1 MTYWGTE
8 GYSQKLATLIIFGR
22 CDEPFV
28 LDTARVSAYER
39 RRQMKSKIRKQIK
52 AIMCLS
58 GLALFFV
65 GAVVYAE
72 MPKGAYMEGR
82 DSKVG
87 VILAHGQGLDPDS
100 QVVGPLR
107 KTINEELGF
116 HTLSLQMPVIPGK
129 PNPEKF
135 QEYAST
141 FPEAYK
147 TIQAGIDFLKK
158 EKGVERIYL
167 MGYSMGGRMTTGFL
181 AQNPDSGVIGY
192 IGIGL
197 LGGGQEPLNTNL
209 NLKKVKVPVIDI
221 YADSDR
227 DAKSA
232 EFRKSYVSDRY
243 IQVVISGAKH
253 DYRGYE
259 TQIAKAVIAWL
270 KQQESPK

>member
-1 MTYWGTE
+1 M
-8 GYSQKLATLIIFGR
+8 KA
-22 CDEPFV
+22 
-28 LDTARVSAYER
+28 ER
-39 RRQMKSKIRKQIK
+39 RKQTK
-52 AIMCLS
+52 AIMCLV
-58 GLALFFV
+58 GFAWFFLGV
-65 GAVVYAE
+65 LVYAD
-72 MPKGAYMEGR
+72 MPKGEYLEGR

-107 KTINEELGF
+107 RTINKELGF

-129 PNPEKF
+129 RGTEKF

-141 FPEAYK
+141 FPDAYK

-158 EKGVERIYL
+158 EKGVERVYL

-181 AQNPDSGVIGY
+181 AQKPDSEVIGY
-192 IGIGL
+192 VGVGL

-221 YADSDR
+221 YADSDA

-232 EFRKSYVSDRY
+232 EFRKAFVSDRY
-243 IQVVISGAKH
+243 KQVVIQGAKH
-253 DYRGYE
+253 DYRGYDS
-259 TQIAKAVIAWL
+259 QIAKAVIDWL
-270 KQQESPK
+270 KQQESNK